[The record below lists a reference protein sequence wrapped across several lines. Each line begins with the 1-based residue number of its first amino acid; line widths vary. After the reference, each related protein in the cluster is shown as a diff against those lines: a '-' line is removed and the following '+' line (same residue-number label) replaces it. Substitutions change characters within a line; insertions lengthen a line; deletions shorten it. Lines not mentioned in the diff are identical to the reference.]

1 MSDEETR
8 KPGRPRDQHLDDALL
23 QAGLA
28 VMLERGYH
36 GATLTEIARRA
47 GVGTPAIY
55 RRWPTKAAMAID
67 ITVRGREPEA
77 NPDSGSIRD
86 DLVAFI
92 ALRPRTWG
100 NPHFPQGGLPG
111 LPGGRAG

>member
-8 KPGRPRDQHLDDALL
+8 KPGRPRDQHLDEALL

-55 RRWPTKAAMAID
+55 RRRPTKAAMGID
-67 ITVRGREPEA
+67 ITGRGREPGPI
-77 NPDSGSIRD
+77 PDSRSLPGD
-86 DLVAFI
+86 PVALI
-92 ALRPRTWG
+92 APPVRTWG
-100 NPHFPQGGLPG
+100 H
-111 LPGGRAG
+111 